1 MAGSRNRTMFSHFS
15 TLLPIIISSGLW
27 WWTLLLDYEY
37 WQERLAELCVRDIS
51 EENQSPEGDVWHMSY
66 IFHYSSYLPQTFSQ
80 ALLTALKTEKIRMY
94 EAEKESSCWWILERH
109 GDGLSSCQKTSYSMR
124 VMDVVT
130 WQHAGYD
137 KHRHV
142 QDKPEHVGFFWSVS
156 RQ

>member
-1 MAGSRNRTMFSHFS
+1 MASSRNRTMFSHFS
-15 TLLPIIISSGLW
+15 TLLPIIISSGYGGGLSSW
-27 WWTLLLDYEY
+27 IMNTDRYG
-37 WQERLAELCVRDIS
+37 WQDFVSEILVRKTKALRETCDTC
-51 EENQSPEGDVWHMSY
+51 P

-94 EAEKESSCWWILERH
+94 EAEKESSCWWILERQRG

-142 QDKPEHVGFFWSVS
+142 QDKPERVGFF
-156 RQ
+156 